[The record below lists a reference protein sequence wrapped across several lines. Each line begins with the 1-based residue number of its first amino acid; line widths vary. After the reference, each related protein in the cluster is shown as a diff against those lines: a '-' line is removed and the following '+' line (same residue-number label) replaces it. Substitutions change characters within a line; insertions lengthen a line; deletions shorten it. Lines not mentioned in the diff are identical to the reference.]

1 MAASTFPAPMTS
13 NSIEFTGKFAAF
25 YPYNLVSRP
34 NLPPLQKTL
43 CLAVS
48 SPISGIIP
56 NQVLTPLYTPD
67 NGTNALTLGIKYTV
81 EGHVDCL
88 DDTVTWPLCFNP
100 NRALPS
106 PPTITGHHKN
116 QIMVNT
122 IGTLISTK
130 FSPNPRDMGRIQL
143 VLTVEHTLQVSASLH
158 IRYTITPN
166 HLTPFF
172 AWSLNPGR
180 RLCLSGELLMWD
192 ASVKSFENFLK
203 KRLSSP

>member
-13 NSIEFTGKFAAF
+13 VSIEFTGKFAAV
-25 YPYNLVSRP
+25 YS
-34 NLPPLQKTL
+34 KTL
-43 CLAVS
+43 FLAVS

-67 NGTNALTLGIKYTV
+67 NGTNALTLGITYTV
-81 EGHVDCL
+81 EGHVDHL
-88 DDTVTWPLCFNP
+88 DDTVTWALCFNP

-106 PPTITGHHKN
+106 PLTIPGHHEN
-116 QIMVNT
+116 QIMVNI
-122 IGTLISTK
+122 IGTLISTE
-130 FSPNPRDMGRIQL
+130 FSPNPRDNGCIQL
-143 VLTVEHTLQVSASLH
+143 VLTVEHTHQVSASLH

-172 AWSLNPGR
+172 AWSLNPSR

-192 ASVKSFENFLK
+192 ASVKSFEFENSLK
-203 KRLSSP
+203 KRLRSP